1 MLGLYRPDLNRN
13 EAQGKHG
20 RGKDSRNSW
29 SGSGTGHLFLWPP
42 LPDRES
48 LYSQSEARFLGK
60 TTFYLCRGQNASQDA
75 RRDFERGYVEPYRR
89 GGSAYGVRILFA
101 SFAVGMSCRI
111 PSGGRGAV
119 WGYPDAGNLH

>member
-1 MLGLYRPDLNRN
+1 MGALDG
-13 EAQGKHG
+13 
-20 RGKDSRNSW
+20 
-29 SGSGTGHLFLWPP
+29 
-42 LPDRES
+42 
-48 LYSQSEARFLGK
+48 
-60 TTFYLCRGQNASQDA
+60 
-75 RRDFERGYVEPYRR
+75 VR